1 MKRLYNANMSPRIS
15 RTKWDILALS
25 VILLILCIFVW
36 STSGLGG
43 AVDYTDQVSVEKYS
57 AISLNLWLLP
67 YYTAETTIRMFIG
80 LGFSLVI
87 TFVLGALAAKSKRAE
102 NIIIPAVDI
111 LQSIPILGFFAI
123 TISGFLV
130 LFPTSLW
137 GAQSAVIFGIITAQA
152 WNMILSFYQSLKT
165 VPKELRE
172 AADMYQLS
180 SWQRFWK
187 LEVPFSMPG
196 LVWNT
201 MMSMSACWFMVVA
214 SETIVVNFSASQS
227 IPINLPGIGSFID
240 AANNAQDFGAVGAAI
255 LMMIVT
261 IIIYDQLLFRP
272 LVAWSEKFV
281 LGENQSEVYAESW
294 FLRVLQKSVAVSFI
308 TKIFA
313 KFTTTIVNI
322 KFFKRDLNK
331 AYNQKKHKKADKQ
344 ETMLQKIL
352 WVTVTSGVI
361 LALCY
366 FAYQTVFGENSSI
379 NLAETIKVFGYG
391 LFTGLR
397 VVFLIIIT
405 SIIWVPIGVWIG
417 MRPKIAQ
424 KVQPYAQMAAAFP
437 VNVLYG
443 VFGTLVI
450 TFNLNFNI
458 WCIVLMALGT
468 QWYILFNVIAGASAI
483 PEELKLAA
491 GNMQLKGVTKWKKF
505 LVPAVMPYYVTG
517 AITAAGGAWNASI
530 VCEYINWGKGS
541 IIQASG
547 LGSYISEYTNVQG
560 DHTANVLLGVIV
572 MCILVVASNK
582 LFWRRLY
589 NYAENRFS
597 MNM

>member
-172 AADMYQLS
+172 AAYMYQLS
-180 SWQRFWK
+180 AWQRFWK